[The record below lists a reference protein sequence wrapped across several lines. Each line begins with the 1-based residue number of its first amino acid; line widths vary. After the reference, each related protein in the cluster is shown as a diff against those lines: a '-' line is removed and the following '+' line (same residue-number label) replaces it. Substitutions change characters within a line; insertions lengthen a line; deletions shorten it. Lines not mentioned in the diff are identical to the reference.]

1 MREALFITGEIWAIG
16 GDVCFLFRR
25 SESTKEKPVA
35 FGLFLDMLLEF
46 RRFRKLYIG
55 SSDCFL
61 SPLIRSKSQRRFLL
75 SVFVAY
81 ASYNLN

>member
-1 MREALFITGEIWAIG
+1 M
-16 GDVCFLFRR
+16 CFLFRR

-55 SSDCFL
+55 NSDCFL
-61 SPLIRSKSQRRFLL
+61 SPLARSKSQPIKKLKTVTASRL
-75 SVFVAY
+75 SHKGNHTPNVEY
-81 ASYNLN
+81 YI